1 MSDTDSFIEE
11 VTEEVRRDQL
21 YKYVRKYGWIAIVL
35 VVGVVG
41 VTGYLEYQKVATAN
55 VAQAL
60 GDKLVAALDEKEPA
74 ARAAALAGVASDA
87 GAAQVVVELR
97 RAGELVEAGDIEAAV
112 VAFEGVAN
120 SGADPVYADMAQLKA
135 LILRGADKDAAQR
148 DAVLAQ
154 LAAPGALYRPLAL
167 EQQGLIALAG
177 DDRDA
182 AIEIFSE
189 LFQDSEITDGL
200 RNRATQLLVALGA
213 ELPSAPVFLSE

>member
-21 YKYVRKYGWIAIVL
+21 YKYVRKYGWIAIAL

-55 VAQAL
+55 AAQAL

-74 ARAAALAGVASDA
+74 ARAAALADVAPDA
-87 GAAQVVVELR
+87 GAAQAVVEMR
-97 RAGELVEAGDIEAAV
+97 RAGELIQAGDIDAAIA
-112 VAFEGVAN
+112 AFEGVAN
-120 SGADPVYADMAQLKA
+120 SGADPIYADMAQLKA
-135 LILRGADKDAAQR
+135 LILRGEDQEATER

-177 DDRDA
+177 DDQSA
-182 AIEIFSE
+182 AIEIFTE

-200 RNRATQLLVALGA
+200 RNRATQMLVALGA
-213 ELPSAPVFLSE
+213 ELPSAPVLLSE

>member
-1 MSDTDSFIEE
+1 VSDTDSFIEE

-35 VVGVVG
+35 VIGVVG

-55 VAQAL
+55 AAQAL
-60 GDKLVAALDEKEPA
+60 GDKLVAALDEEEPE
-74 ARAAALAGVASDA
+74 ARAAALAGIATDA
-87 GAAQVVVELR
+87 GAAQVVVEMR
-97 RAGELVEAGDIEAAV
+97 RAGELVEAGDTDAAIAV
-112 VAFEGVAN
+112 FEGIAN

-135 LILRGADKDAAQR
+135 LILRGADQDAAQR

-167 EQQGLIALAG
+167 EQQGLIALA
-177 DDRDA
+177 DNDRDA

-200 RNRATQLLVALGA
+200 RNRATQMLVALGA
-213 ELPSAPVFLSE
+213 DLPSAPVLLSE

>member
-55 VAQAL
+55 AAQAL

-74 ARAAALAGVASDA
+74 ARAAALADVAPDA
-87 GAAQVVVELR
+87 GAAQVIVELR
-97 RAGELVEAGDIEAAV
+97 RAGELVEAGDIDAAV
-112 VAFEGVAN
+112 AAFEGVAN

-135 LILRGADKDAAQR
+135 LILRGADQDAAER
-148 DAVLAQ
+148 DAVLGQ

-177 DDRDA
+177 DDQAA

-200 RNRATQLLVALGA
+200 RNRATQMLVALGA
-213 ELPSAPVFLSE
+213 ELPSAPVLLSE